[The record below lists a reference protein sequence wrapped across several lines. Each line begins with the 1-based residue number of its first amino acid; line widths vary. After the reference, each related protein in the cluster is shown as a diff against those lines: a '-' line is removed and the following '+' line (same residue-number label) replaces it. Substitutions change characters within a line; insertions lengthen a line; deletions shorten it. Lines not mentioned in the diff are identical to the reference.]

1 MQPAYGGAIQPQD
14 FMQHL
19 VGMLP
24 GSAAGKSCLALRVAY
39 HALAE
44 TAVTQRF
51 REGLEAP
58 AEKAP
63 VAGRE
68 AVRRSGGKQTG

>member
-1 MQPAYGGAIQPQD
+1 
-14 FMQHL
+14 MQHL
-19 VGMLP
+19 VGMRAQQR
-24 GSAAGKSCLALRVAY
+24 GRQRCLALRLAY

-51 REGLEAP
+51 RERIEALV
-58 AEKAP
+58 ERVP

-68 AVRRSGGKQTG
+68 TVRRSGGKRMG